1 MITKY
6 YTVIQINGDYAT
18 LEDDDKNQIN
28 IARFLLPLEIEEGTR
43 LLFKDLEYTIVD

>member
-6 YTVIQINGDYAT
+6 YTVIKINGDYAT
-18 LEDDDKNQIN
+18 LEDDDKSQIN

>member
-6 YTVIQINGDYAT
+6 YTVAQISGDYSI
-18 LEDDDKNQIN
+18 LEDDDKNQIR

>member
-6 YTVIQINGDYAT
+6 YTVIQISGDYAT
-18 LEDDDKNQIN
+18 LEDNDKNQIS